1 MASRSG
7 AQHSVRKQFE
17 AYTTAGAVRGT
28 FHLLSNAS
36 AHMPMEAA
44 LLLLCSSL
52 LCSSLLCSSLLYSS
66 LLYSSLLCSSLQK
79 SSCRRQRHHHWR
91 IRVAAR
97 RLDTAAQLSCT
108 VLVALLPYKVARI
121 ATSKIQSIARLQ
133 VRAKDTQ
140 EQNTEP
146 ARNNRE
152 ELDRSKY

>member
-17 AYTTAGAVRGT
+17 AYTTTGAVRGT

-66 LLYSSLLCSSLQK
+66 LLCSSLQK
-79 SSCRRQRHHHWR
+79 SSCRRQHRHHWR

-121 ATSKIQSIARLQ
+121 ATSKIQ
-133 VRAKDTQ
+133 
-140 EQNTEP
+140 
-146 ARNNRE
+146 
-152 ELDRSKY
+152 